1 MVWYGFNVGKSLQ
14 HPMRNNLELLSPMQC
29 IEHIVAQRIADFRVQ
44 SPEIAS
50 LYLL

>member
-1 MVWYGFNVGKSLQ
+1 
-14 HPMRNNLELLSPMQC
+14 MQC